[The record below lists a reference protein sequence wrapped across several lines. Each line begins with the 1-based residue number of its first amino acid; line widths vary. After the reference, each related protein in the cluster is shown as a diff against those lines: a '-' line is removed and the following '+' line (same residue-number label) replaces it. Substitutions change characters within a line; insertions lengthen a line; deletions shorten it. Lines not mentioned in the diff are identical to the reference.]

1 MAFRSANIKIMEDA
15 AIKAG
20 RSLIRDFGEIEKLQ
34 VSRKGVADFVS
45 AADIRAEKILMAEL
59 VKARPD
65 YGFLIEESGEVK
77 GGSTEFRW
85 VIDPLDGTM
94 NFLHGIPHFAIS
106 MALERMVS
114 PTKTEIVAGLVFN
127 PVSQEMFW
135 AEKGQGGFVNNERL
149 RVSARKD
156 MEYAVFATG
165 NFGHGRKMLPGTLE
179 ILKEVAGQSASIRC
193 LGSAALELAYVAAG
207 RLDGFWHVGLKE
219 WDMAAGLLL
228 VEEARG
234 VVTDLAGGQ
243 NMLKKGNIIATNG
256 LLHKTVDGL
265 VRRHYRE
272 PGEAA

>member
-15 AIKAG
+15 AMKAG

-45 AADIRAEKILMAEL
+45 AADIRAEKILMGEL
-59 VKARPD
+59 QKSRPD

-77 GGSTEFRW
+77 GESDQFRW

-106 MALERMVS
+106 IGLERLIS
-114 PTKTEIVAGLVFN
+114 PGKSEIVAGLIFN
-127 PVSQEMFW
+127 PVSQELFF
-135 AEKGQGGFVNNERL
+135 AEKGQGGFVGNERL

-165 NFGHGRKMLPGTLE
+165 NFGHGRKMLEGTLD
-179 ILKEVAGQSASIRC
+179 IVREVAGQSASIRC

-207 RLDGFWHVGLKE
+207 RLDGFWHVGLKQ
-219 WDMAAGLLL
+219 WDMAAGILL
-228 VEEARG
+228 VQEARG
-234 VVTDLAGGQ
+234 IVTDISGGQ
-243 NMLKKGNIIATNG
+243 DMMSKGNVIATNG
-256 LLHKTVDGL
+256 LLQKPIDSII
-265 VRRHYRE
+265 RQHYRE
-272 PGEAA
+272 AGAAA